1 MVWKRVNV
9 GEKLELGRI
18 RIVNQGGILIYGD
31 GYSSGEVILE
41 GPVDLRPAR
50 PLNVPQPV
58 ASRIL
63 IRLERPIVLRDGEEF
78 WVRTPYEVVLYTEDS
93 MIARLSPFEA
103 KFALYGNLIGG
114 KICRLHR
121 SPVLREPEE
130 GLEGL
135 AKIEVEAQGTVYV
148 RELVLPGDVLLFYR
162 GDQVFYEVLRLEER
176 PRGLRV
182 STTGRAPVGGAVQV
196 EKRSL
201 LKKSKGFLTEVD

>member
-9 GEKLELGRI
+9 GEELELGRVRI
-18 RIVNQGGILIYGD
+18 RNEGGILRYGD

-50 PLNVPQPV
+50 PIGVPQPV
-58 ASRIL
+58 ASGIL
-63 IRLERPIVLRDGEEF
+63 IRLEKPAVLRDGEEF

-93 MIARLSPFEA
+93 MIARLSPFEV

-114 KICRLHR
+114 KICRLHT
-121 SPVLREPEE
+121 SPLLRGPEE

-135 AKIEVEAQGTVYV
+135 AKIEVEAQGTVFLK
-148 RELVLPGDVLLFYR
+148 ELVLPGDILLFYR

-182 STTGRAPVGGAVQV
+182 TTTGRAPIRGAIQV
-196 EKRSL
+196 ERRSL
-201 LKKSKGFLTEVD
+201 LKKSKDFLTEVS

>member
-9 GEKLELGRI
+9 GEELELGRVRI
-18 RIVNQGGILIYGD
+18 RNEGGILRYGD

-50 PLNVPQPV
+50 PMGVPQPV
-58 ASRIL
+58 ASGIL
-63 IRLERPIVLRDGEEF
+63 IRLEKPAVFRDGEEF

-93 MIARLSPFEA
+93 MIARLSPFEV

-121 SPVLREPEE
+121 SPLLRGPEE

-135 AKIEVEAQGTVYV
+135 AKIEVEAQGTVFLK
-148 RELVLPGDVLLFYR
+148 ELVLPGDILLFYR

-182 STTGRAPVGGAVQV
+182 TTTGRAPIRGAIQV
-196 EKRSL
+196 ERRSL
-201 LKKSKGFLTEVD
+201 LKKSKDFLTEVS